1 MEHPG
6 RVNRVLRRLVDVRPS
21 ELAAVAWAWLYF
33 FGVLS
38 AYYVIRP
45 IRDELGIAGGVAN
58 LPWLFLG
65 TLAGMVLCNPLFGAL
80 VSRLPRRRFIAW
92 TYRFFMLNLAVFFVL
107 MRTTEAEVQVWV
119 GRVFFVWVSVFN
131 MFVVSI
137 FWATMVDLFTREQ
150 GKRLFGFIAAGATI
164 GAIVGSF
171 LTATLVRIVGSA
183 NLLIVSAA
191 LLELAV
197 LSFFRLTKVA
207 TVGEAAEAMIRQEA
221 PIGGRAWAGL
231 TQVVRSSYL
240 LGICGYML
248 LFTSLSVFLYFQQA
262 TIVEAAV
269 ADRAARASLL
279 ARIDLAV
286 NVITLIVQTFFTAR
300 IIRTMGIALTLTL
313 LPALTL
319 VGFAVLGL
327 APTLVTLMA
336 FQILRRAGEYAL
348 ARPARELL
356 FTTVGRE
363 EKYKAKSL
371 IDTFVYRVGDQIG
384 AWTYAGLAA
393 LGLGVTGIAWV
404 AVPLSA
410 AWLVN
415 GWRLGRRQEQM
426 VLTRASS
433 ELAAERVDER

>member
-92 TYRFFMLNLAVFFVL
+92 SYRFFMLNLAVFFVL

-119 GRVFFVWVSVFN
+119 GRVFFVWVSVFK

-171 LTATLVRIVGSA
+171 LTATLVRIAGSA

-197 LSFFRLTKVA
+197 LSF
-207 TVGEAAEAMIRQEA
+207 
-221 PIGGRAWAGL
+221 
-231 TQVVRSSYL
+231 
-240 LGICGYML
+240 
-248 LFTSLSVFLYFQQA
+248 
-262 TIVEAAV
+262 
-269 ADRAARASLL
+269 
-279 ARIDLAV
+279 
-286 NVITLIVQTFFTAR
+286 
-300 IIRTMGIALTLTL
+300 
-313 LPALTL
+313 
-319 VGFAVLGL
+319 
-327 APTLVTLMA
+327 
-336 FQILRRAGEYAL
+336 
-348 ARPARELL
+348 
-356 FTTVGRE
+356 
-363 EKYKAKSL
+363 
-371 IDTFVYRVGDQIG
+371 
-384 AWTYAGLAA
+384 
-393 LGLGVTGIAWV
+393 
-404 AVPLSA
+404 
-410 AWLVN
+410 
-415 GWRLGRRQEQM
+415 
-426 VLTRASS
+426 
-433 ELAAERVDER
+433 

>member
-6 RVNRVLRRLVDVRPS
+6 RVDRVLRRLVDVRPS

-92 TYRFFMLNLAVFFVL
+92 SYRFFMLNLAVFFVL

-207 TVGEAAEAMIRQEA
+207 TVGEAAEAVIRHEA